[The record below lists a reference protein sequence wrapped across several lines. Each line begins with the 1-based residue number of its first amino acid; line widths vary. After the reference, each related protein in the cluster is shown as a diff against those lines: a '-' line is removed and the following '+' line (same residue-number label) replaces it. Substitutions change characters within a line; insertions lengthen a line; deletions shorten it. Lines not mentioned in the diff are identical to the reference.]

1 MSSNDAS
8 PTATLEKVASLLS
21 ESRVKIIDGRGHQV
35 VLTPEVIG
43 AFQYAIAGLL
53 APTDDELTT
62 QQAAKLLG
70 VSRPTLIRLLE
81 TGSLAYRRTNGEEG
95 HRRIARSDAHAYLRA
110 DLERRREALDVLAQD
125 AESFGFFDK

>member
-1 MSSNDAS
+1 MGKIDAS
-8 PTATLEKVASLLS
+8 STATLEKVASLLT
-21 ESRVKIIDGRGHQV
+21 ESKVKIIDGRGKQV
-35 VLTPEVIG
+35 LLSPEVVG
-43 AFQYAIAGLL
+43 AFQDAIAGLL
-53 APTDDELTT
+53 APTDELTT

-95 HRRIARSDAHAYLRA
+95 HRRIARSDAHAYLRV
-110 DLERRREALDVLAQD
+110 DLERRRQALDMLAQD